1 MIHNIP
7 QPQFEA
13 FIADLLKDDPN
24 VTIKKGVAFES
35 CEQVSFW
42 GTQHLVTQVQPSLE
56 TCLLIDKL

>member
-35 CEQVSFW
+35 CEQVSTW

-56 TCLLIDKL
+56 T